1 MVLSINEDGWP
12 VGLVHLVLFLL
23 CVGSAVAAVH
33 RRQWRLLTHQAV
45 RALHTALTI
54 PFLACVWKHAA
65 AAVGA
70 AEPRVESD
78 SSSCLRLEAGPK
90 LPQGRHAGSSA
101 SGNEASAAPWAFRQT
116 SGESRASEKSDGSDS
131 GQKRQ
136 RRVKRVVSIS
146 LKTLKQV
153 CADPLAAR
161 V

>member
-65 AAVGA
+65 AAVA
-70 AEPRVESD
+70 VAVVVV
-78 SSSCLRLEAGPK
+78 
-90 LPQGRHAGSSA
+90 
-101 SGNEASAAPWAFRQT
+101 ASAPPRAPRT
-116 SGESRASEKSDGSDS
+116 GSL
-131 GQKRQ
+131 R
-136 RRVKRVVSIS
+136 
-146 LKTLKQV
+146 
-153 CADPLAAR
+153 PP
-161 V
+161 